1 MNNQKNIVIIEDDK
15 VLRELTQMALSLE
28 GYNIQSFE
36 NGQIGIR
43 YLTEN
48 LQQVDLVLLDLF
60 MPVLDGVHVL
70 NWLRKEQQSK
80 VYVVVMTAMSD
91 KFTEKNILE
100 SGADKIIKKPLD
112 MQTLLTNINGLLAS

>member
-1 MNNQKNIVIIEDDK
+1 MINQKNIVIIEDDK

-36 NGQIGIR
+36 NGQLGIH
-43 YLTEN
+43 YLSEH

-80 VYVVVMTAMSD
+80 VRVVVMTAMSD

-112 MQTLLTNINGLLAS
+112 MQTLLTNVNGLLAS